1 GNNPIAGV
9 RELEEGGFVGKAKMI
24 IDATVPWKYKTLKGG
39 RDFPLFERARFQEVD
54 LQDYLQPNDCS
65 RWMK

>member
-1 GNNPIAGV
+1 
-9 RELEEGGFVGKAKMI
+9 MI

-39 RDFPLFERARFQEVD
+39 RDFPLFERAKFQEVD
-54 LQDYLQPNDCS
+54 LQDYLQPHDCS